1 MIPESNVKDL
11 MIRKD
16 VVEAVKKGEFHIYS
30 VKTIDEGI
38 EILTGKEAGE
48 MQPDG
53 SYPKGS
59 INSLV
64 NESLKKL
71 AEGLKKF
78 GGEDEKEGKKKGKE
92 KTETPNIENAQ

>member
-11 MIRKD
+11 MLRKD
-16 VVEAVKKGEFHIYS
+16 VLEAVKKGKFHIYS

-38 EILTGKEAGE
+38 GILTGKEAGE
-48 MQPDG
+48 LQADG
-53 SYPKGS
+53 AYPKGS
-59 INSLV
+59 INFLV

-78 GGEDEKEGKKKGKE
+78 GEEEKEEKKKEKGKKE
-92 KTETPNIENAQ
+92 KPKTNNTR